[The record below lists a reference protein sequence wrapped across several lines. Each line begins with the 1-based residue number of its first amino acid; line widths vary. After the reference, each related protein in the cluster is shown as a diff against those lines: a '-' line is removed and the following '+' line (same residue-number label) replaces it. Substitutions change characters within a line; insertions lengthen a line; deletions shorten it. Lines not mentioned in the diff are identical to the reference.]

1 MLTALVAD
9 LENGTHSVLEHGYL
23 DRVLRPHGLP
33 EPTSQ
38 QVAVSDGA
46 GTQYRDVAHAEVE
59 LHVEL
64 DGRLHDG
71 SDARDDDADRDLDDL
86 ARGLVTPRLR
96 YRQVF
101 ATPCRTAARLAVLF
115 GARGWDRHA
124 PLVRRTRVRRPGKS
138 AVTCR

>member
-1 MLTALVAD
+1 M
-9 LENGTHSVLEHGYL
+9 LEHGYP

-38 QVAVSDGA
+38 QVVVSESGR
-46 GTQYRDVAHAEVE
+46 QYRDVAHADVD

-64 DGRLHDG
+64 DGRLHDEAE
-71 SDARDDDADRDLDDL
+71 ARDDDADRDLDDL

-101 ATPCRTAARLAVLF
+101 TTPCRTASRLAVLF
-115 GARGWDRHA
+115 RARGWTGTPHSCG
-124 PLVRRTRVRRPGKS
+124 RPGCEDWGSKS
-138 AVTCR
+138 